1 MFEYL
6 TVTKQENLNSRK
18 GKKEKRKKG
27 LMLSVDAGSLCITHT
42 PRVRLG
48 IAYFAEN

>member
-18 GKKEKRKKG
+18 GKKKG
-27 LMLSVDAGSLCITHT
+27 LMLSVDAGRLCITHT